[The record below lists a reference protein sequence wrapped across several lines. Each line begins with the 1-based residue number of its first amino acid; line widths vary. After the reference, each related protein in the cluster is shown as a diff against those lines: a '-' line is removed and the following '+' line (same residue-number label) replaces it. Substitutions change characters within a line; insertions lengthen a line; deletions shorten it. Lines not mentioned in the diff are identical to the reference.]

1 MANFFSASQEEQQEI
16 LLSIWQRFKYVIIAF
31 FVLLVVFIVS
41 RDLITE
47 SRNERDLETSILFQ
61 EYLESEEDMPSSGQ
75 ELLEVYPETL
85 YSDFVRLNQAKKE
98 FEKGDKDKAINLL
111 QLVIDKHSDSS
122 DQFNPLIA
130 AAQIRL
136 CRIYISKKDYQ
147 KVLDVLS
154 NSNVLTASLLELK
167 GDAEN
172 ELGLYE
178 LARVSYMRALQSSPS
193 QTSRTLINM
202 KISDLEGEEIE

>member
-16 LLSIWQRFKYVIIAF
+16 LLSFWQRFKYVIIGF
-31 FVLLVVFIVS
+31 FVLLTVFIVS
-41 RDLITE
+41 RDFITE
-47 SRNERDLETSILFQ
+47 SRNERNLSTSILFQ

-98 FEKGDKDKAINLL
+98 FSKGEKEKAIDLL
-111 QLVIDKHSDSS
+111 KLVIDRHSDSPNE
-122 DQFNPLIA
+122 FNPLVA
-130 AAQIRL
+130 AAKTRL
-136 CRIYISKKDYQ
+136 CRIYISQKDYQ
-147 KVLDVLS
+147 NVLNTLS
-154 NSNVLTASLLELK
+154 NSDMLTASLLELK

-172 ELGLYE
+172 QLGLYE
-178 LARVSYMRALQSSPS
+178 LARVSYMRALQNSPS

-202 KISDLEGEEIE
+202 KISDLEGEKSE

>member
-16 LLSIWQRFKYVIIAF
+16 LLSIWQRFKYVIIVF

-41 RDLITE
+41 RDFITE

-202 KISDLEGEEIE
+202 KISDLEGEKIE

>member
-16 LLSIWQRFKYVIIAF
+16 LLSIWQRFKYVIIVF

-41 RDLITE
+41 RDFITE

-98 FEKGDKDKAINLL
+98 FSKGEKEKAIDLL
-111 QLVIDKHSDSS
+111 KLVIDRHSDSLNE
-122 DQFNPLIA
+122 FNPLVTA
-130 AAQIRL
+130 AKTRL
-136 CRIYISKKDYQ
+136 CRIYMSQKDYQ
-147 KVLDVLS
+147 KVLNTLS
-154 NSNVLTASLLELK
+154 DSDVLTASLLELK

-172 ELGLYE
+172 QLGSYE
-178 LARVSYMRALQSSPS
+178 LARVSYMRALQNSPS
-193 QTSRTLINM
+193 QTTRTLINM
-202 KISDLEGEEIE
+202 KISDLEGEKIE

>member
-1 MANFFSASQEEQQEI
+1 MANFFSASEEEQQEI
-16 LLSIWQRFKYVIIAF
+16 LLSFWQRFKYVIIGF

-41 RDLITE
+41 RDFITE

-61 EYLESEEDMPSSGQ
+61 EYLGSEEDMPSSGQ
-75 ELLEVYPETL
+75 ELLEVYPDTL

-202 KISDLEGEEIE
+202 KISDLEGEKIE

>member
-172 ELGLYE
+172 ELGLHE